1 MAKSR
6 TRKVKHTR
14 KMRGKTAKGG
24 SKRGVGT
31 LGALALAGLAGL
43 SAATNSNALKP
54 GQGPNARG
62 SALMPSYGSSGYNVS
77 AYMPPSTTNYSKYG
91 LNMSAQA
98 APTYS
103 WGLTNKLSSA
113 TGYLGKALGNKV
125 QNAYNGYQ
133 RWRMTP
139 EEREANK
146 QKRLENSAMEEMD
159 WERQAEYNQKVD
171 QGDILGLNTEAGYRS
186 NILSSLIG
194 DKLSGQEKTNYIHK
208 VLRSVKGWNKQ
219 MNKVRN
225 ELGIPKSSVIQ
236 L

>member
-1 MAKSR
+1 M
-6 TRKVKHTR
+6 
-14 KMRGKTAKGG
+14 
-24 SKRGVGT
+24 
-31 LGALALAGLAGL
+31 GALALAGLAGL
-43 SAATNSNALKP
+43 SAATNPNALKP
-54 GQGPNARG
+54 SQGPNARS

-98 APTYS
+98 SNPYPYS
-103 WGLTNKLSSA
+103 MGLTNMISSA
-113 TGYLGKALGNKV
+113 TGYLGKALGNKA
-125 QNAYNGYQ
+125 QNAYQGYQ

-139 EEREANK
+139 EEREANN
-146 QKRLENSAMEEMD
+146 QKRLENSAMAEMD
-159 WERQAEYNQKVD
+159 WERQAEYNQKVE
-171 QGDILGLNTEAGYRS
+171 QGNILGLNTEAS
-186 NILSSLIG
+186 NRIKILNGMIG
-194 DKLSGQEKTNYIHK
+194 DRLSGQEKTNYIHN